1 MTSLG
6 SILLG
11 DPSVAAGHLLRQLS
25 AAGLDLARGVTVG
38 GLSVPAVE
46 IVNPVLQLLEL
57 PVGNLALQG
66 WHNYHQV
73 STAKARTAGGPGA
86 REVVRLLEHTISSSL
101 SPTVDVSVGAASVTV
116 LSLEIE
122 VEIRV
127 STVNLVVEGGNVVWV
142 APGNATATVTLSAS
156 GVTVAKR
163 VSSR

>member
-1 MTSLG
+1 
-6 SILLG
+6 
-11 DPSVAAGHLLRQLS
+11 
-25 AAGLDLARGVTVG
+25 
-38 GLSVPAVE
+38 
-46 IVNPVLQLLEL
+46 
-57 PVGNLALQG
+57 
-66 WHNYHQV
+66 
-73 STAKARTAGGPGA
+73 
-86 REVVRLLEHTISSSL
+86 LEHTISSSL

-163 VSSR
+163 DFQPVNLATG